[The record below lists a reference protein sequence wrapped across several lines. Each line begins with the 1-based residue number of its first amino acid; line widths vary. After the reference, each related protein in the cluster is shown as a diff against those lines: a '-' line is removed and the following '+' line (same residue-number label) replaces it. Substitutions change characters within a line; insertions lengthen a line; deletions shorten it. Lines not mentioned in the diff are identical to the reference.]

1 MFQSQQVHYDFAFV
15 ASMVEMN
22 FYDSEK
28 KKKSFD
34 LISFVSDY
42 EIE

>member
-28 KKKSFD
+28 KKSFD